1 MSIKNITWHTSS
13 ANRYYEMYKI
23 DGFMPTQFFYRKN
36 QNSQRFIFQIN
47 QIREALCSSDL
58 QATNVQRG
66 FEPMHCNDNRMK
78 TDINSLM
85 AHTLLVMPFD
95 VLQQAG
101 SHQHPVPCCGG

>member
-1 MSIKNITWHTSS
+1 
-13 ANRYYEMYKI
+13 
-23 DGFMPTQFFYRKN
+23 MPTQFFYRKN

-78 TDINSLM
+78 TDKFIDGTYITRNAVRRTTTSW
-85 AHTLLVMPFD
+85 
-95 VLQQAG
+95 
-101 SHQHPVPCCGG
+101 